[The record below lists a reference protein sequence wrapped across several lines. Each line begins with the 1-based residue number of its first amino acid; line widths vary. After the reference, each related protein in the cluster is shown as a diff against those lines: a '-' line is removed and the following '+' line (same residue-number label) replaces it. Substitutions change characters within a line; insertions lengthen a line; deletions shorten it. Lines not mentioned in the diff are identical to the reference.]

1 MQVLVAT
8 MHQTDHSLLEK
19 MNIQSDAIV
28 VNQCNR
34 NEVERFMYNG
44 HQILWMSLNE
54 RGIGLS
60 RNTALMRATADIIL
74 FADEDVRYK
83 DGYAQVIE
91 SAFEK
96 NRNADM

>member
-1 MQVLVAT
+1 MTLQVLVAT

-60 RNTALMRATADIIL
+60 RNTLITIL
-74 FADEDVRYK
+74 FVPAARLLWPRTCK
-83 DGYAQVIE
+83 PRWTQ
-91 SAFEK
+91 
-96 NRNADM
+96 